1 MNTITVNDLPITCPF
16 IVVSTDAHVLHIFDG
31 TGYGDIAPDVATRS
45 VVDVSVKDGYIVLT
59 VR

>member
-1 MNTITVNDLPITCPF
+1 MTVNDLPITCPF

-45 VVDVSVKDGYIVLT
+45 VVDVSVKDGYLILT